1 MEPNQTI
8 EQTQTSAAE
17 YIEAIKQLK
26 ATTVSKEEF
35 DALQAEKKQL
45 LDSLINGS
53 GNTTEQTPE
62 APDYEAI
69 KKEAR
74 TKLFSEG
81 SELTNLEYC
90 TNALKLREAVLKT
103 DGVDIFVGSGHQ
115 LTPTQDDY
123 DKAQRVADVMAECIE
138 AAEGNSEIFTAQL
151 MTRTNDVS
159 LPGSKNRP
167 VRR

>member
-1 MEPNQTI
+1 MEPNQTTQ
-8 EQTQTSAAE
+8 EQTQSAAE

-26 ATTVSKEEF
+26 ATTVSKEDY

-45 LDSLINGS
+45 LESLLNGETHTS
-53 GNTTEQTPE
+53 EQTPE
-62 APDYEAI
+62 TPDYEAI
-69 KKEAR
+69 KQETR

-90 TNALKLREAVLKT
+90 KNALKLREAVLKT

-115 LTPTQDDY
+115 LSPTQEDY
-123 DKAQRVADVMAECIE
+123 DKAQRVAEVMAECIE

-151 MTRTNDVS
+151 MTRTNDVT

>member
-1 MEPNQTI
+1 MEPNQTN

-26 ATTVSKEEF
+26 ATTVSKEEY
-35 DALQAEKKQL
+35 DALQAEKKEL
-45 LDSLINGS
+45 LNSLINGS
-53 GNTTEQTPE
+53 GDTTEQTPE
-62 APDYEAI
+62 TPDYEAI